1 MPVTEITD
9 KEIADIA
16 LNQFLKD
23 GIQEFTIKKL
33 TALTGISSKTVY
45 KIFGDK
51 TNLLRICLI
60 NHYSQLFKILRE
72 KNSKASNPV
81 ISFLE
86 ILYFIAELE
95 FKVNP
100 KFYADL
106 NKYYPIL
113 QDEIIKTNQDAEFL
127 FAQVTDLGIRQ
138 GFFENKIDPKIVLVS
153 LQRLYAGITRDR
165 LFEGFNY
172 PIKTLLDNTVY
183 LLIKGMCTPLG
194 VQKLNEFTKHGMHNS
209 QRSP

>member
-127 FAQVTDLGIRQ
+127 FAQVTDQGIRQ

-165 LFEGFNY
+165 LFEGFDY
-172 PIKTLLDNTVY
+172 PVKTLLDNTVY
-183 LLIKGMCTPLG
+183 LFIKGMCTPLG

-209 QRSP
+209 QRLP